1 MVNKRTVRSLA
12 LKITHAFCLM
22 DVTYLPGQECWVKD
36 LVSDGKAFCCEIPYK
51 YVFEIAAH
59 SLAAITQKLPSD
71 ELVKSVLQ
79 LAEQWAIASNGE
91 LVLIEEKGKPSR
103 WYPLCLVE
111 SENPLLAYK

>member
-36 LVSDGKAFCCEIPYK
+36 LVSDGQAFCCEIPYK
-51 YVFEIAAH
+51 YVFEITAH

-91 LVLIEEKGKPSR
+91 LVLIEEKGKPEQ

-111 SENPLLAYK
+111 SENTQLTPN